1 MPSISIWQRLKARLR
16 PEPIADAGVLRSF
29 LEQRSSLIAQ
39 KCAIDYCKGKTGLAS
54 YALFDEKPFLDALEV
69 CRWETFAA
77 VLGDLTLVAEG
88 QLRPHVPA
96 GRLAALHGALE
107 ALYISILTES
117 PAPAHRSLGW
127 ADEIASFTAR
137 LAEAARGEPR
147 RALDVADHSAR
158 RLFATLPIHA
168 SMRKLDEEVVY
179 GAVRFRMVAVSQELQ
194 RRLHAAGA
202 AERLIS
208 AQKVTL

>member
-1 MPSISIWQRLKARLR
+1 MPSISIWKRIKARLR

-29 LEQRSSLIAQ
+29 LEQRSALIAQ

-54 YALFDEKPFLDALEV
+54 YALFEEKPFLDALEV

-77 VLGDLTLVAEG
+77 VLGDLILIAEG
-88 QLRPHVPA
+88 QLRPHAPA
-96 GRLAALHGALE
+96 GRLAALRGALE
-107 ALYISILTES
+107 ALYVSILTAL
-117 PAPAHRSLGW
+117 PAPAHRAQGW

-147 RALDVADHSAR
+147 KALDVADHSAG

-179 GAVRFRMVAVSQELQ
+179 GAVRFRMVAVSQEMQ
-194 RRLHAAGA
+194 SRLHAADA
-202 AERLIS
+202 AERLVS
-208 AQKVTL
+208 GQNVTL